1 MATLKQKYTNIHDH
15 LIQQCLEGDRYAQT
29 ELYKLYSRAMFNI
42 AYRITNDQNEAEDV
56 LQESFISAFKNL
68 HAYKGEATF
77 GAWLKRIVVNRSLN
91 VLKKK
96 KLEVVPIEDEGRYE
110 DTEENVAID
119 DVLQV
124 EQIKK
129 AIEKLPDGY
138 RVVFSLYLLE
148 GYDHNEIGEILGIS
162 ASTSKSQYNRSK
174 KKLREILRKED
185 NYEGQVGTIG

>member
-1 MATLKQKYTNIHDH
+1 LATLKQKHTNIHDH
-15 LIQQCLEGDRYAQT
+15 LIQLCLKGDRYAQT

-42 AYRITNDQNEAEDV
+42 ACRITNDHNEAEDV

-110 DTEENVAID
+110 DIEENVVID

-162 ASTSKSQYNRSK
+162 TSTSKSQYNRSK
-174 KKLREILRKED
+174 KKLRELLRKED